1 MELKKIEANNLPYT
15 ALLYCKTG
23 GGKSTAIG
31 LIAEASEGNTLVL
44 DVDRTITRTL
54 AKGEVVKDTSKVLVH
69 EIDNVHTFEAWTNTI
84 KEITPE
90 WLKEN
95 ETDLIFVDINMP
107 DMTGVEFVQSLDVKA
122 MVIFTTAYAEYAID
136 GFKLSAIDYLLKPF
150 GLQDITLASEK
161 ALSLYEL
168 LQLQG
173 QLNGENLQEE
183 HSTESA
189 DDGVIS
195 VHADRKT
202 HLVKLSNIVY
212 LESAGEYVR
221 LHLADGTKLVTLFRL
236 KNMENELQSS
246 QFMRVHRSY
255 IINLNYISGYTKGRV
270 FLSNEDYVPI
280 GENYKEQFNAYI
292 NGTL

>member
-1 MELKKIEANNLPYT
+1 MEMRCIAIDDEPLALRQISAYISKIPFLELSA
-15 ALLYCKTG
+15 
-23 GGKSTAIG
+23 
-31 LIAEASEGNTLVL
+31 
-44 DVDRTITRTL
+44 
-54 AKGEVVKDTSKVLVH
+54 
-69 EIDNVHTFEAWTNTI
+69 TFRSAVAAQ
-84 KEITPE
+84 E

-107 DMTGVEFVQSLDVKA
+107 DMTGVEFVQSLETPS
-122 MVIFTTAYAEYAID
+122 MVIFTTAYAQYAIE

-150 GLQDITLASEK
+150 GLKDITRAAEK

-168 LQLQG
+168 YTLQKSVQDDSI
-173 QLNGENLQEE
+173 EE
-183 HSTESA
+183 TITEQA
-189 DDGVIS
+189 EDNEVLS

-221 LHLADGTKLVTLFRL
+221 LHLSDGTKLVTLFRL
-236 KNMENELQSS
+236 KNMESSLHSS

-255 IINLNYISGYTKGRV
+255 IINLQHISGYTKGRV

-280 GENYKEQFNAYI
+280 GENYKEQFTAYVESK
-292 NGTL
+292 L